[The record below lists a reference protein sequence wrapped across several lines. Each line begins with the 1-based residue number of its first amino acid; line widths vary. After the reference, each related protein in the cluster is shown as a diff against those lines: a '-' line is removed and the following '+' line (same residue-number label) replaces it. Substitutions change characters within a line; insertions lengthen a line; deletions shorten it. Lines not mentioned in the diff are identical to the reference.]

1 LITLN
6 INKPDYMKKIIILGA
21 GMVGKAMATDL
32 ARRHEVTSADID
44 AGALL
49 PLAGIP
55 NIHTALLDVTDDDAL
70 ASALNGFD
78 LVISAVPGFLG
89 MRTMQKVIQQ
99 KKDLVDISFMPEDV
113 LHMDSLAR
121 KNGVT
126 VVMDCGV
133 APGMPNYITGYHSTL
148 MQIEEMEYMVGG
160 LPKERSLPFEYKAP
174 FSPCDVIEEYTRPA
188 RFVENGKMVVRPA
201 MSDAEYVHFKKIG
214 TLEAFNT
221 DGLRS
226 LIKTMKQIPSMKEKT
241 LRYPGHI
248 NLIRALSEAGF
259 LSREAITVGETRV
272 VPLEFTSRILFDA
285 WKLGTEEPEFTV
297 MRIILRGTEN
307 GIAREVTYDLY
318 DEYDPVE
325 KLSSM
330 ARTTGFTATGTA
342 EMILNG
348 KFIEKGLFPPELV
361 GKEPGCFEFILNY
374 LSERNVLYRMTARD
388 I

>member
-1 LITLN
+1 
-6 INKPDYMKKIIILGA
+6 MKKIIILGA
-21 GMVGKAMATDL
+21 GMVGKAMASDL
-32 ARRHEVTSADID
+32 AKKHEVTSADID
-44 AGALL
+44 AGALQ
-49 PLAGIP
+49 PLAGRP
-55 NIHTALLDVTDDDAL
+55 NIHTAVLDVTDEAAL
-70 ASALNGFD
+70 SSAVSGFD

-89 MRTMQKVIQQ
+89 IQTMEKVIKQ

-113 LHMDSLAR
+113 MPLDSLAR
-121 KNGVT
+121 DNGVT

-133 APGMPNYITGYHSTL
+133 APGMPNYITGYHDVT

-160 LPKERSLPFEYKAP
+160 LPKVRSFPFEYKAP

-188 RFVENGKMVVRPA
+188 RFVEKGELVVRPA
-201 MSDAEYVHFKKIG
+201 MSDAEYVHFENIG

-226 LIKTMKQIPSMKEKT
+226 LIKTMKHIPSMKEKT

-248 NLIRALSEAGF
+248 HLIRALSAAGF
-259 LSREAITVGETRV
+259 LDREPVKVNDTSVI
-272 VPLEFTSRILFDA
+272 PLDFTSRILFDA
-285 WKLGTEEPEFTV
+285 WKLGPEEPEFTV
-297 MRIILRGTEN
+297 MRIILRGTEK
-307 GIAREVTYDLY
+307 GVAREITYELY

-325 KLSSM
+325 KISSM

-348 KFIEKGLFPPELV
+348 KFNKKGLFPPELV
-361 GKEPGCFEFILNY
+361 GREPACLEFILGY
-374 LSERNVLYRMTARD
+374 LKERNVVYNVTTRN